1 MIVKDVTCKNKI
13 NCNIFFNHVLQSTKI
28 ITTSKVDKTFS
39 IKRKRENRNKEKERK
54 RENRNREK
62 ERKRGKIE
70 IVKRREKEK
79 IEERREK

>member
-1 MIVKDVTCKNKI
+1 MSHVKTRLTA
-13 NCNIFFNHVLQSTKI
+13 IFFLNHVLQSTKI